1 MKRSKRMLINFIV
14 MLFILSN
21 TLITYAQSDV
31 VFPDVPKSHWA
42 FDSIYNLV
50 NFRYVKGY
58 SDGTFGINDNVTR
71 AQAATILV
79 RWLKDVGKI
88 SDKENI
94 LNPFSDVSP
103 SHWAY
108 QDIILLADAGY
119 MNGKGNG
126 NFEPDETVTRA
137 EMAKILVNVLG
148 VTKISENNFEDVPDD
163 FWGQESIEIA
173 YSQGLVRGIG
183 DNKYNPYGLVTRA
196 EFAQFIV
203 NGINWS
209 TKSIVST
216 EEQLIDENDIKY
228 PYKTDYTDTYH
239 LFREDAVIPESDELW
254 DQMMTNQYFK
264 QVISDEG
271 QSLIA
276 DANQKYHTDYRF
288 SILNRS
294 LQLKDSMSDVG
305 FLSILDIYG
314 TDGYRLVFNSK
325 REVEVEVIRN
335 LLQLFDAE
343 MYSAI
348 KEDLNKILT
357 DATYSTGEYNDNTE
371 DDIKIVRLNVPGYSK
386 ISIEVFFKTKGIWIY
401 VEPNKK

>member
-1 MKRSKRMLINFIV
+1 MKRSKRMLINLIV
-14 MLFILSN
+14 ILFILSS
-21 TLITYAQSDV
+21 TSITYAQSDV
-31 VFPDVPKSHWA
+31 EFPDVPKSHWA

-50 NFRYVKGY
+50 ELGYVKGY
-58 SDGTFGINDNVTR
+58 SNGDFGINDNVTR

-88 SDKENI
+88 SDKENVS
-94 LNPFSDVSP
+94 NSFSDVSP

-119 MNGKGNG
+119 MNGKGNH
-126 NFEPDETVTRA
+126 NFEPDETVTRS

-148 VTKISENNFEDVPDD
+148 ATKISENNFEDVPED
-163 FWGQESIEIA
+163 FWGQESIKIA
-173 YSQGLVRGIG
+173 YSQGLVRGVG

-196 EFAQFIV
+196 EFAQFII

-209 TKSIVST
+209 TKNIVTT
-216 EEQLIDENDIKY
+216 EEKIVDNNTIVY
-228 PYKTDYTDTYH
+228 PYKKDYIDTYH
-239 LFREDAVIPESDELW
+239 LFREDVVIPESDELW

-271 QSLIA
+271 QSLIV
-276 DANQKYHTDYRF
+276 DANQKYHTNYQF

-294 LQLKDSMSDVG
+294 LQLKDSLNDAG
-305 FLSILDIYG
+305 FFSILDIYG

-325 REVEVEVIRN
+325 REVEVEVVQN

-357 DATYSTGEYNDNTE
+357 DATYSTGEYSNNTE
-371 DDIKIVRLNVPGYSK
+371 DDIRIVRLNVPGYSK
-386 ISIEVFFKTKGIWIY
+386 IYIEIFYKTKGIWIY
-401 VEPNKK
+401 VEPN